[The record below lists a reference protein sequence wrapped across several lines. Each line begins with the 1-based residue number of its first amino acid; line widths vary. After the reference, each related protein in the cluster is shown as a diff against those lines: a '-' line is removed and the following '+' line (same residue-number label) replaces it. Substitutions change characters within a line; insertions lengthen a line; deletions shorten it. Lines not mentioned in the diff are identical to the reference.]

1 MPVFLTILKILVL
14 TALVLILLAAVIPVR
29 YRAAGKIAQKE
40 PVEHLEPE
48 KLLSCTGGELRAS
61 WLLGAVR
68 LRAAYPDDGGLR
80 FIIFGIPMA
89 LPKRKTAKE
98 GRRTGRRASFSL
110 RSFCDS
116 IRNAQESLAWWSD
129 FIQREETG
137 QAVSAACAG
146 AARLMRAVIPK
157 DYAVRGTAGLGDPF
171 LTAKMLQAEGML
183 YPFTDGRIAVEP
195 YFGEPADEGES
206 VGRDVLLD
214 IQAHAAGRIHIPVLL
229 YTAFRLFKDPDIR
242 RVRALLAKRPDRHA
256 ARGGEND

>member
-14 TALVLILLAAVIPVR
+14 AALLLVLLIVFIPVR
-29 YRAAGKIAQKE
+29 YRASGKLKQKE
-40 PVEHLEPE
+40 PAKQLQPE
-48 KLLSCTGGELRAS
+48 ELLSCAEGEMSVS
-61 WLLGAVR
+61 WFFGALR
-68 LRAAYPDDGGLR
+68 LRAVYPGGGGVRLTV
-80 FIIFGIPMA
+80 FGIPMA
-89 LPKRKTAKE
+89 LPARKAAAK
-98 GRRTGRRASFSL
+98 GHKDGRRASFSL

-129 FIQREETG
+129 FFQREETG
-137 QAVSAACAG
+137 QAVSAACAE

-157 DYAVRGTAGLGDPF
+157 DYAVHGTAGLGDPF

-206 VGRDVLLD
+206 VCRGALLD
-214 IQAHAAGRIHIPVLL
+214 IKAHAAGRIHIPVLL
-229 YTAFRLFKDPDIR
+229 YTAFRLLRDPDIR